1 MMENELKLAICQIG
15 KRMYESG
22 FVAANDGNISVR
34 LNAGELLTTPTGV
47 SKGFMTPDMLLTV
60 DMEGNIVAAEGNWRP
75 SSELKM
81 HLKVYKE
88 RPDVQAVVHAHPP
101 YATTF
106 AIARTPLNK
115 PLIAEAI
122 VTLGCVPVA
131 EYGTPSTSEVPNAVA
146 PYLEHFDAVLLA
158 NHGALAWGDSLTTAY
173 HKLESVEFYAKLT
186 FLSLQMGKPV
196 ELSAPQIEALYE
208 IREKTGVSGRHPG
221 KICGESCSLHC
232 ERNSQN
238 NVGEL

>member
-1 MMENELKLAICQIG
+1 MTENELKLAICQIG
-15 KRMYESG
+15 RRMYDSG

-34 LNAGELLTTPTGV
+34 LNTGEFLTTPTGV

-60 DMEGNIVAAEGNWRP
+60 DREGSIVTAQGSWRP

-81 HLKVYKE
+81 HLKVYEE

-115 PLIAEAI
+115 PLIAEA
-122 VTLGCVPVA
+122 VAMLGCVPVA
-131 EYGTPSTSEVPNAVA
+131 EYGTPSTHEVPNAVA

-196 ELSAPQIEALYE
+196 ELSATQIEALYE
-208 IREKTGVSGRHPG
+208 IREKAGTAGRHPG
-221 KICGESCSLHC
+221 KICRQSCNLQC
-232 ERNSQN
+232 GRKYPN
-238 NVGEL
+238 NQDRL

>member
-1 MMENELKLAICQIG
+1 MTENELKLAICQIG
-15 KRMYESG
+15 RRMYDSG

-34 LNAGELLTTPTGV
+34 LNTGEFLTTPTGV

-60 DMEGNIVAAEGNWRP
+60 DREGSIVAAQGSWRP

-81 HLKVYKE
+81 HLKVYEE

-115 PLIAEAI
+115 PLIAEA
-122 VTLGCVPVA
+122 VAMLGCVPVA
-131 EYGTPSTSEVPNAVA
+131 EYGTPSTLEVPNAVA

-196 ELSAPQIEALYE
+196 ELSATQIEALYE
-208 IREKTGVSGRHPG
+208 IREKAGTAGRHPG
-221 KICGESCSLHC
+221 KICRQSCNLQC
-232 ERNSQN
+232 GRKYPN
-238 NVGEL
+238 NQDRL

>member
-1 MMENELKLAICQIG
+1 MTENELELAICQIG

-34 LNAGELLTTPTGV
+34 LNTGEILTTPTGV

-60 DMEGNIVAAEGNWRP
+60 DMEGNLVAGQGSWRP

-81 HLKVYKE
+81 HLKVYQA
-88 RPDVQAVVHAHPP
+88 RPDVRAVVHAHPP

-115 PLIAEAI
+115 PIIAEAI
-122 VTLGCVPVA
+122 VSLGCVPVA
-131 EYGTPSTSEVPNAVA
+131 DYGTPSTNEVPAAVA

-186 FLSLQMGKPV
+186 FMSLQLGNPV
-196 ELSAPQIEALYE
+196 ELSSAQIEALYD
-208 IREKTGVSGRHPG
+208 IREKMGLSGRHPG
-221 KICGESCSLHC
+221 KICNKSCGLPC
-232 ERNSQN
+232 GRNPN
-238 NVGEL
+238 NKHSM